1 MSVKHVKDYYLKI
14 TQDYHNMT
22 QVLQELEKSVAD
34 DKISELNNNIPMIK
48 QQVAQLKEN
57 YLRISYIMFLLNMP
71 NRKEKRA
78 KYVKREHKKIDDIPK
93 EHQLIGVLRED
104 KSIID
109 NLKSFIPDTK

>member
-1 MSVKHVKDYYLKI
+1 
-14 TQDYHNMT
+14 
-22 QVLQELEKSVAD
+22 
-34 DKISELNNNIPMIK
+34 
-48 QQVAQLKEN
+48 
-57 YLRISYIMFLLNMP
+57 MP
-71 NRKEKRA
+71 NKKEKRA

>member
-14 TQDYHNMT
+14 TNDYHMMNETLKEMEKAIT
-22 QVLQELEKSVAD
+22 DDNLEIAKQ
-34 DKISELNNNIPMIK
+34 NIPMIK

-71 NRKEKRA
+71 NKKEKRA

-104 KSIID
+104 KQILD
-109 NLKSFIPDTK
+109 NLMSLAK